1 MYQVSEEYLK
11 QTKRKVQTFRL
22 AGTVNKIAFT
32 NHDILSGSFTITNQ
46 CSEQNDVKIG
56 SVYIGELKC
65 TFKPDLQVPDWTNA
79 QIIVSEGLL
88 IGGTAWEDV
97 PLGVYTVSEANDTEY
112 GVDITAY
119 DNMARFNRS
128 CTVDITIG
136 TPYELLTLAC
146 TTCEVEL
153 GLTQAD
159 VDALPNGTESLSLYT
174 ENDIETWQ
182 DFVFWVA
189 QATGTIATMD
199 REGKLVLRSYTQNV
213 VDTLTNHER
222 FTGSKFSK
230 FETRYSGLSCVNMAD
245 DTTSYYGSNPD
256 NYLTYNLGSNPFLQY
271 GVDSYKEQI
280 RRAVLTALLQIDYVP
295 FETSCLCGAMYDL
308 GDIIRCTDG
317 IAPGKLG
324 CVMMYDYTFNGGY
337 KITGFGSDPALAT
350 AKSKTDKNLEGLR
363 NNVSTNEILFFNYEN
378 ASAIQIGDGESKA
391 IIDIRFTSS
400 VSIGVL
406 FQAEILLEATATEA
420 DVIGTIEYTLNEVT
434 IIGYNPTETWKNGKH
449 ILSLMYM
456 LMIDANSINRWLV
469 KLSIAGGSIAIAQG
483 AVRAVIYGQGLVGT
497 VEWDG
502 FITVEEKLTQIAVLD
517 SLTVSKDMICTVVAD
532 MIDVDKNIVSE
543 QLQTVQLEDI
553 TTVGNLLDKAEIR
566 WGIVSWTFTTDSE
579 CTYSSR
585 YVTTKDGAFKLAT
598 EFVNKSVN
606 QNIDRGMMN
615 VVELDST
622 EFESIQSAIVSDV
635 LNSVSDVL
643 NFASESGDAESG
655 TSDIESETEQ
665 VVKYLLWSEDKYYT
679 IQDDVVSEITLSGDI
694 LQAADFETHGLDT
707 APASDY
713 ILQLES
719 PKIYKWTA
727 ADTIL
732 DTMIT
737 ITAVPHAQI
746 VQATCDMSDVSI
758 YGITGATAIHEGIK
772 VKLSYDAG
780 MTWTEEET
788 LTDALEGS
796 MLHAYESV
804 GQSKILTIGF
814 IVSTVEDSL
823 TEFQYQF
830 KNEED

>member
-128 CTVDITIG
+128 CSVDITIG

-146 TTCEVEL
+146 TTCEAEL
-153 GLTQAD
+153 GMTQAE

-213 VDTLTNHER
+213 VDTLTNHNR

-245 DTTSYYGSNPD
+245 DTTSYYGSDPD

-378 ASAIQIGDGESKA
+378 ASAIQIDDGESKA

-420 DVIGTIEYTLNEVT
+420 DVIGTIEYTLNDVT

-456 LMIDANSINRWLV
+456 LMIEENSINRWMV
-469 KLSIAGGSIAIAQG
+469 KLNIAGGSIAIAQ
-483 AVRAVIYGQGLVGT
+483 VRAVIYGQGLVGT
-497 VEWDG
+497 IEWDG

-598 EFVNKSVN
+598 EFVNQSAN
-606 QNIDRGMMN
+606 QSIDRGMMN
-615 VVELDST
+615 VVELHTT

-643 NFASESGDAESG
+643 NSASESGDA
-655 TSDIESETEQ
+655 ESETEQ

-679 IQDDVVSEITLSGDI
+679 IQDDVVNEITISGDI

-804 GQSKILTIGF
+804 GQSKTLTIGF
-814 IVSTVEDSL
+814 IVSSVEDSL

-830 KNEED
+830 KNEEE

>member
-456 LMIDANSINRWLV
+456 LMIEENSINRWMV
-469 KLSIAGGSIAIAQG
+469 KLNIAGGSIAIAQ
-483 AVRAVIYGQGLVGT
+483 VRAVIYGQGLVGT
-497 VEWDG
+497 IEWDG

-532 MIDVDKNIVSE
+532 MIDVNKNIVSE

-598 EFVNKSVN
+598 EFVNQSAN
-606 QNIDRGMMN
+606 QSIDRGMMN
-615 VVELDST
+615 VVELHTT

-643 NFASESGDAESG
+643 NSASESGDA
-655 TSDIESETEQ
+655 ESETEQ

-679 IQDDVVSEITLSGDI
+679 IQDDVVNEITISGDI

-804 GQSKILTIGF
+804 GQSKTLTIGF
-814 IVSTVEDSL
+814 IVSSVEDSL

-830 KNEED
+830 KNEEE

>member
-22 AGTVNKIAFT
+22 TGTVNKIAFT

-88 IGGTAWEDV
+88 IDGTAWEDV

-128 CTVDITIG
+128 CSVDITIG

-146 TTCEVEL
+146 TTCEAEL
-153 GLTQAD
+153 GMTQAE

-213 VDTLTNHER
+213 VDTLTNHNR

-245 DTTSYYGSNPD
+245 DTTSYYGSDPD

-434 IIGYNPTETWKNGKH
+434 IIGYNPTETWSNGKH

-456 LMIDANSINRWLV
+456 LMIEENSINRWLV
-469 KLSIAGGSIAIAQG
+469 KLNITGGSIAIAQG

-502 FITVEEKLTQIAVLD
+502 FITLEEKLTQIALKD
-517 SLTVSKDMICTVVAD
+517 AIEVSKALTCTVIAGL
-532 MIDVDKNIVSE
+532 IDVERNVVEE
-543 QLQTVQLEDI
+543 QLQTIQVLNQI
-553 TTVGNLLDKAEIR
+553 SVGNLLEKTEIR
-566 WGIVSWTFTTDSE
+566 WGIASWTFTTESE

-585 YVTTKDGAFKLAT
+585 YVTIDENMFKLAST
-598 EFVNKSVN
+598 FVNKSTN
-606 QNIDRGMMN
+606 ESIDRGMMN
-615 VVELDST
+615 VVKLDST

-635 LNSVSDVL
+635 LNSVSE
-643 NFASESGDAESG
+643 NGD
-655 TSDIESETEQ
+655 TEQ

-679 IQDDVVSEITLSGDI
+679 IQDNVVSEIILSGDT
-694 LQAADFETHGLDT
+694 LRAADFETHGLDT

-719 PKIYKWTA
+719 PKIYKWTTA
-727 ADTIL
+727 TDTIQ

-737 ITAVPHAQI
+737 IKAVPHPQI
-746 VQATCDMSDVSI
+746 IQATCDMSDVSI
-758 YGITGATAIHEGIK
+758 YGITGATAIHEGIN

-780 MTWTEEET
+780 MTWTEEEI

-796 MLHAYESV
+796 MLQAYESV
-804 GQSKILTIGF
+804 GQSKILTIAF
-814 IVSTVEDSL
+814 IVSTVTDSL

-830 KNEED
+830 KNEEE

>member
-1 MYQVSEEYLK
+1 MYQVSDAYLK
-11 QTKRKVQTFRL
+11 QTKEKVQTFRL
-22 AGTVNKIAFT
+22 TGTVNKIAFT

-79 QIIVSEGLL
+79 QIVVSEGLL
-88 IGGTAWEDV
+88 IGDKWEDV
-97 PLGVYTVSEANDTEY
+97 PLGIYTVSEANDTEY
-112 GVDITAY
+112 GIDITAY
-119 DNMARFNRS
+119 DNMTHFNRS
-128 CTVDITIG
+128 CSVDITIG

-146 TTCEVEL
+146 TTCEAEL
-153 GLTQAD
+153 GMTQAE

-182 DFVFWVA
+182 DFIFWVA
-189 QATGTIATMD
+189 QATGTFATMD
-199 REGKLVLRSYTQNV
+199 RQGKLVLRKYEQTV
-213 VDTLTNHER
+213 VDTLTNHDR

-420 DVIGTIEYTLNEVT
+420 DVIGTIEYTLNDVT

-456 LMIDANSINRWLV
+456 LMIEGNSINRWLV
-469 KLSIAGGSIAIAQG
+469 KLNIAGGSIAIAQG

-517 SLTVSKDMICTVVAD
+517 SLTVSKNMICTVVAD
-532 MIDVDKNIVSE
+532 MIDVDKNIVEE

-598 EFVNKSVN
+598 EFVNKSAN
-606 QNIDRGMMN
+606 QSIDRGMMN
-615 VVELDST
+615 VVELHTT
-622 EFESIQSAIVSDV
+622 EFDSIQSAIVSDV

-643 NFASESGDAESG
+643 NSASESGDA
-655 TSDIESETEQ
+655 ESETEQ

-679 IQDDVVSEITLSGDI
+679 IQDDVVNEITISGDI

-746 VQATCDMSDVSI
+746 IQATCDMSDVSI
-758 YGITGATAIHEGIK
+758 YGITGATAIHEGIN

-780 MTWTEEET
+780 MTWTEEEI

-796 MLHAYESV
+796 MLQAYESV
-804 GQSKILTIGF
+804 GQSKILTIAF
-814 IVSTVEDSL
+814 IVPTVTDSL

-830 KNEED
+830 KNEEE

>member
-1 MYQVSEEYLK
+1 MLRKYE
-11 QTKRKVQTFRL
+11 QT
-22 AGTVNKIAFT
+22 
-32 NHDILSGSFTITNQ
+32 
-46 CSEQNDVKIG
+46 
-56 SVYIGELKC
+56 
-65 TFKPDLQVPDWTNA
+65 
-79 QIIVSEGLL
+79 
-88 IGGTAWEDV
+88 
-97 PLGVYTVSEANDTEY
+97 
-112 GVDITAY
+112 
-119 DNMARFNRS
+119 
-128 CTVDITIG
+128 
-136 TPYELLTLAC
+136 
-146 TTCEVEL
+146 
-153 GLTQAD
+153 
-159 VDALPNGTESLSLYT
+159 
-174 ENDIETWQ
+174 
-182 DFVFWVA
+182 
-189 QATGTIATMD
+189 
-199 REGKLVLRSYTQNV
+199 V
-213 VDTLTNHER
+213 VDTLTNHDR

-420 DVIGTIEYTLNEVT
+420 DVIGTIEYTLNDVT

-456 LMIDANSINRWLV
+456 LMIEGNSINRWLV
-469 KLSIAGGSIAIAQG
+469 KLNIAGGSIAIAQG

-517 SLTVSKDMICTVVAD
+517 SLTVSKNMICTVVAD
-532 MIDVDKNIVSE
+532 MIDVDKNIVEE

-598 EFVNKSVN
+598 EFVNKSAN
-606 QNIDRGMMN
+606 QSIDRGMMN
-615 VVELDST
+615 VVELHTT
-622 EFESIQSAIVSDV
+622 EFDSIQSAIVSDV

-643 NFASESGDAESG
+643 NSASESGDA
-655 TSDIESETEQ
+655 ESETEQ

-679 IQDDVVSEITLSGDI
+679 IQDDVVNEITISGDI

-746 VQATCDMSDVSI
+746 IQATCDMSDVSI
-758 YGITGATAIHEGIK
+758 YGITGATAIHEGIN

-780 MTWTEEET
+780 MTWTEEEI

-796 MLHAYESV
+796 MLQAYESV
-804 GQSKILTIGF
+804 GQSKILTIAF
-814 IVSTVEDSL
+814 IVPTVTDSL

-830 KNEED
+830 KNEEE

>member
-1 MYQVSEEYLK
+1 MYQVSDAYLK
-11 QTKRKVQTFRL
+11 QTKEKVQTFRL
-22 AGTVNKIAFT
+22 TGTVNKIAFT

-88 IGGTAWEDV
+88 IDGTAWEDV

-128 CTVDITIG
+128 CSVDITIG

-146 TTCEVEL
+146 TTCEAEL
-153 GLTQAD
+153 GMTQAE

-213 VDTLTNHER
+213 VDTLTNHNR

-245 DTTSYYGSNPD
+245 DTTSYYGSDPD

-378 ASAIQIGDGESKA
+378 ASAIQIDDGESKA

-420 DVIGTIEYTLNEVT
+420 DVIGTIEYTLNDVT

-456 LMIDANSINRWLV
+456 LMIEENSINRWMV
-469 KLSIAGGSIAIAQG
+469 KLNIAGGSIAIAQ
-483 AVRAVIYGQGLVGT
+483 VRAVIYGQGLVGT
-497 VEWDG
+497 IEWDG

-598 EFVNKSVN
+598 EFVNQSAN
-606 QNIDRGMMN
+606 QSIDRGMMN
-615 VVELDST
+615 VVELHTT

-643 NFASESGDAESG
+643 NSASESGDA
-655 TSDIESETEQ
+655 ESETEQ

-679 IQDDVVSEITLSGDI
+679 IQDDVVNEITISGDI

-804 GQSKILTIGF
+804 GQSKTLTIGF
-814 IVSTVEDSL
+814 IVSSVEDSL

-830 KNEED
+830 KNEEE

>member
-1 MYQVSEEYLK
+1 MYQVSDAYLK
-11 QTKRKVQTFRL
+11 QTKEKVQTFRL
-22 AGTVNKIAFT
+22 TGTVNKIAFT

-79 QIIVSEGLL
+79 QIIASEGLL
-88 IGGTAWEDV
+88 IDGTAWEDV

-456 LMIDANSINRWLV
+456 LMIEENSINRWMV
-469 KLSIAGGSIAIAQG
+469 KLNIAGGSIAIAPG

-502 FITVEEKLTQIAVLD
+502 FITLEEKLTQIAVLD
-517 SLTVSKDMICTVVAD
+517 SLTVSKNMICTVVAD
-532 MIDVDKNIVSE
+532 MIDVDKNIVEE

-598 EFVNKSVN
+598 EFVNKSAN
-606 QNIDRGMMN
+606 QSIDRGMMN
-615 VVELDST
+615 VVELHTT

-635 LNSVSDVL
+635 LNS
-643 NFASESGDAESG
+643 ASESGDA
-655 TSDIESETEQ
+655 ESETEQ

-679 IQDDVVSEITLSGDI
+679 IQDDVVNEITISGDI

-814 IVSTVEDSL
+814 IVSSVEDSL

-830 KNEED
+830 NEEE

>member
-22 AGTVNKIAFT
+22 TGTVNKIAFT

-88 IGGTAWEDV
+88 IDGTAWEDV

-128 CTVDITIG
+128 CSVDITIG

-146 TTCEVEL
+146 TTCEAEL
-153 GLTQAD
+153 GMTQAE

-213 VDTLTNHER
+213 VDTLTNHNR

-245 DTTSYYGSNPD
+245 DTTSYYGSDPD

-456 LMIDANSINRWLV
+456 LMIEENSINRWLV
-469 KLSIAGGSIAIAQG
+469 KLNITGGSIAIAQG

-502 FITVEEKLTQIAVLD
+502 FITLEEKLTQIALKD
-517 SLTVSKDMICTVVAD
+517 AIGVSKALTCTVIAGL
-532 MIDVDKNIVSE
+532 IDVERNVVEE
-543 QLQTVQLEDI
+543 QLQTIQVLNQI
-553 TTVGNLLDKAEIR
+553 SVGNLLEKTEIR
-566 WGIVSWTFTTDSE
+566 WGIASWTFTTESE

-585 YVTTKDGAFKLAT
+585 YVTIDENMFKLAST
-598 EFVNKSVN
+598 FVNKSTN
-606 QNIDRGMMN
+606 ESIDRGMMN
-615 VVELDST
+615 VVKLDST

-635 LNSVSDVL
+635 LNSVSE
-643 NFASESGDAESG
+643 NGD
-655 TSDIESETEQ
+655 TEQ

-679 IQDDVVSEITLSGDI
+679 IQDNVVSEIILSGDT
-694 LQAADFETHGLDT
+694 LRAADFETHGLDT

-719 PKIYKWTA
+719 PKIYKWTTA
-727 ADTIL
+727 TDTIQ

-737 ITAVPHAQI
+737 IKAVPHPQI
-746 VQATCDMSDVSI
+746 IQATCDMSDVSI
-758 YGITGATAIHEGIK
+758 YGITGATAIHEGIN

-780 MTWTEEET
+780 MTWTEEEI

-796 MLHAYESV
+796 MLQAYESV
-804 GQSKILTIGF
+804 GQSKILTIAF
-814 IVSTVEDSL
+814 IVSTVTDSL

-830 KNEED
+830 KNEEE

>member
-230 FETRYSGLSCVNMAD
+230 FETRYSGLSCVNMENN
-245 DTTSYYGSNPD
+245 TTSYYGSDPD

-280 RRAVLTALLQIDYVP
+280 RRAVLDALLEIDYVP
-295 FETSCLCGAMYDL
+295 FETGCLCGAMYDL

-337 KITGFGSDPALAT
+337 KITGFGSDPALAS

-406 FQAEILLEATATEA
+406 FQAEVLLDATAEE
-420 DVIGTIEYTLNEVT
+420 DVIGSIEYTLNEVT

-456 LMIDANSINRWLV
+456 LMIEENSINRWMV
-469 KLSIAGGSIAIAQG
+469 KLNIAGGSIAIAQG

-502 FITVEEKLTQIAVLD
+502 FITLEEKLTQIAVLD
-517 SLTVSKDMICTVVAD
+517 SLTVSKNMICTVVAD
-532 MIDVDKNIVSE
+532 MIDVDKNIVEE

-598 EFVNKSVN
+598 EFVNQSAN
-606 QNIDRGMMN
+606 QSIDRGMMN
-615 VVELDST
+615 VVELHTT

-635 LNSVSDVL
+635 LNS
-643 NFASESGDAESG
+643 ASESGDA
-655 TSDIESETEQ
+655 ESETEQ

-679 IQDDVVSEITLSGDI
+679 IQDDVVNEITISGDI

-814 IVSTVEDSL
+814 IVSSVEDSL

-830 KNEED
+830 KNEEE

>member
-88 IGGTAWEDV
+88 IDGTAWEDV

-112 GVDITAY
+112 GIDITAY

-128 CTVDITIG
+128 CAVDITIG

-153 GLTQAD
+153 GMTQAE

-189 QATGTIATMD
+189 QATGTIATMN

-230 FETRYSGLSCVNMAD
+230 FETRYSGLSCVNMEN
-245 DTTSYYGSNPD
+245 DTTSYYGSDPD

-280 RRAVLTALLQIDYVP
+280 RRAVLDALLKIDYVP

-363 NNVSTNEILFFNYEN
+363 NSVSSSDILFFNYEN
-378 ASAIQIGDGESKA
+378 ASALQLGDGDSKA

-406 FQAEILLEATATEA
+406 FQAEILLEATATEV

-469 KLSIAGGSIAIAQG
+469 KLSIAGGSVAIAQG
-483 AVRAVIYGQGLVGT
+483 GIRAVIYGQGLVGT

-502 FITVEEKLTQIAVLD
+502 FITLEEKLTQIAVLD

-532 MIDVDKNIVSE
+532 MIDVDKNIVEE

-553 TTVGNLLDKAEIR
+553 TTVGYLLDKTEIG
-566 WGIVSWTFTTDSE
+566 WEIVSWTFTTDSE

-585 YVTTKDGAFKLAT
+585 YVSNEGGAFRLAT

-615 VVELDST
+615 VVELDAT
-622 EFESIQSAIVSDV
+622 EFESIQSAIVSE
-635 LNSVSDVL
+635 N
-643 NFASESGDAESG
+643 GD
-655 TSDIESETEQ
+655 TEQ
-665 VVKYLLWSEDKYYT
+665 VMKYLLWSEDKYYT
-679 IQDDVVSEITLSGDI
+679 IQDNVVSEIILSGDT
-694 LQAADFETHGLDT
+694 LQAADFETYGLDT
-707 APASDY
+707 EPASDY

-814 IVSTVEDSL
+814 IVSSVEDSL

-830 KNEED
+830 KNEEE

>member
-1 MYQVSEEYLK
+1 M
-11 QTKRKVQTFRL
+11 
-22 AGTVNKIAFT
+22 
-32 NHDILSGSFTITNQ
+32 
-46 CSEQNDVKIG
+46 
-56 SVYIGELKC
+56 
-65 TFKPDLQVPDWTNA
+65 
-79 QIIVSEGLL
+79 
-88 IGGTAWEDV
+88 
-97 PLGVYTVSEANDTEY
+97 
-112 GVDITAY
+112 
-119 DNMARFNRS
+119 
-128 CTVDITIG
+128 
-136 TPYELLTLAC
+136 
-146 TTCEVEL
+146 
-153 GLTQAD
+153 
-159 VDALPNGTESLSLYT
+159 
-174 ENDIETWQ
+174 
-182 DFVFWVA
+182 
-189 QATGTIATMD
+189 
-199 REGKLVLRSYTQNV
+199 
-213 VDTLTNHER
+213 
-222 FTGSKFSK
+222 
-230 FETRYSGLSCVNMAD
+230 
-245 DTTSYYGSNPD
+245 
-256 NYLTYNLGSNPFLQY
+256 
-271 GVDSYKEQI
+271 
-280 RRAVLTALLQIDYVP
+280 
-295 FETSCLCGAMYDL
+295 L

-420 DVIGTIEYTLNEVT
+420 DVIGTIEYTLNDVT

-449 ILSLMYM
+449 ILSLRYM
-456 LMIDANSINRWLV
+456 LMIEGNSINRWLV
-469 KLSIAGGSIAIAQG
+469 KLNIAGGSIAIAQG

-615 VVELDST
+615 VVDLDSA
-622 EFESIQSAIVSDV
+622 EFESIQSVVVSDV
-635 LNSVSDVL
+635 IDSV
-643 NFASESGDAESG
+643 SESGNSDAESA
-655 TSDIESETEQ
+655 TEQ

-679 IQDDVVSEITLSGDI
+679 IQDDVVNEITISGDI
-694 LQAADFETHGLDT
+694 LQAADFETYGLDA

-746 VQATCDMSDVSI
+746 IQATCDMSDVSI
-758 YGITGATAIHEGIK
+758 YGITGATAIHEGIN

-780 MTWTEEET
+780 MTWTEEEI

-796 MLHAYESV
+796 MLQAYESV
-804 GQSKILTIGF
+804 GQSKILTIAF
-814 IVSTVEDSL
+814 IVSTVTDSL

-830 KNEED
+830 KNEEE

>member
-88 IGGTAWEDV
+88 IDGTAWEDV

-128 CTVDITIG
+128 CSVDITIG

-146 TTCEVEL
+146 TTCEAEL
-153 GLTQAD
+153 GMTQAE

-213 VDTLTNHER
+213 VDTLTNHNR

-245 DTTSYYGSNPD
+245 DTTSYYGSDPD

-378 ASAIQIGDGESKA
+378 ASAIQIDDGESKA

-420 DVIGTIEYTLNEVT
+420 DVIGTIEYTLNDVT

-456 LMIDANSINRWLV
+456 LMIEENSINRWMV
-469 KLSIAGGSIAIAQG
+469 KLNIAGGSIAIAQ
-483 AVRAVIYGQGLVGT
+483 VRAVIYGQGLVGT
-497 VEWDG
+497 IEWDG

-598 EFVNKSVN
+598 EFVNQSAN
-606 QNIDRGMMN
+606 QSIDRGMMN
-615 VVELDST
+615 VVELHTT

-643 NFASESGDAESG
+643 NSASESGDA
-655 TSDIESETEQ
+655 ESETEQ

-679 IQDDVVSEITLSGDI
+679 IQDDVVNEITISGDI

-804 GQSKILTIGF
+804 GQSKTLTIGF
-814 IVSTVEDSL
+814 IVSSVEDSL

-830 KNEED
+830 KNEEE

>member
-1 MYQVSEEYLK
+1 MYQVSDAYLK
-11 QTKRKVQTFRL
+11 QTKEKVQTFRL
-22 AGTVNKIAFT
+22 TGTVNKIAFT

-230 FETRYSGLSCVNMAD
+230 FETRYSGLSCVNMENN
-245 DTTSYYGSNPD
+245 TTSYYGSDPD

-280 RRAVLTALLQIDYVP
+280 RRAVLDALLKIDYVP
-295 FETSCLCGAMYDL
+295 FETSCLCGVMYDL

-337 KITGFGSDPALAT
+337 KITGFGSDPALSS

-406 FQAEILLEATATEA
+406 FQAEVLLDATAEE
-420 DVIGTIEYTLNEVT
+420 DVIGSIEYTLNEVT

-469 KLSIAGGSIAIAQG
+469 KLSIAGGSVAIAQG
-483 AVRAVIYGQGLVGT
+483 GIRATIYGQGLVGT

-502 FITVEEKLTQIAVLD
+502 YITLEEKLTQIAVLD
-517 SLTVSKDMICTVVAD
+517 SLTVSKDLICTIVAD
-532 MIDVDKNIVSE
+532 MIDVDKTIVEE
-543 QLQTVQLEDI
+543 QLQTVQLEGI
-553 TTVGNLLDKAEIR
+553 TTVGNLLDKAEIS

-598 EFVNKSVN
+598 EFVNQSAN
-606 QNIDRGMMN
+606 QSIDRGMMN

-635 LNSVSDVL
+635 NSEHDAGVSD
-643 NFASESGDAESG
+643 S
-655 TSDIESETEQ
+655 ESETEQ

-746 VQATCDMSDVSI
+746 VQVTCDMSDVSI

-814 IVSTVEDSL
+814 IVSSVEDSL

-830 KNEED
+830 KNEEE

>member
-46 CSEQNDVKIG
+46 CSEQNNVKIG

-88 IGGTAWEDV
+88 IDGTAWEDV

-128 CTVDITIG
+128 CSVDITIG

-146 TTCEVEL
+146 TTCEAEL
-153 GLTQAD
+153 GMTQAE

-213 VDTLTNHER
+213 VDTLTNHNR

-245 DTTSYYGSNPD
+245 DTTSYYGSDPD

-378 ASAIQIGDGESKA
+378 ASAIQIDDGESKA

-420 DVIGTIEYTLNEVT
+420 DVIGTIEYTLNDVT

-456 LMIDANSINRWLV
+456 LMIEENSINRWMV
-469 KLSIAGGSIAIAQG
+469 KLNIAGGSIAIAQ
-483 AVRAVIYGQGLVGT
+483 VRAVIYGQGLVGT
-497 VEWDG
+497 IEWDG

-598 EFVNKSVN
+598 EFVNQSAN
-606 QNIDRGMMN
+606 QSIDRGMMN
-615 VVELDST
+615 VVELHTT

-643 NFASESGDAESG
+643 NSASESGDA
-655 TSDIESETEQ
+655 ESETEQ

-679 IQDDVVSEITLSGDI
+679 IQDDVVNEITISGDI

-804 GQSKILTIGF
+804 GQSKTLTIGF
-814 IVSTVEDSL
+814 IVSSVEDSL

-830 KNEED
+830 KNEEE

>member
-22 AGTVNKIAFT
+22 VGTVNKIAFT

-88 IGGTAWEDV
+88 IGGTAWEHV

-189 QATGTIATMD
+189 QATGTIATMN

-230 FETRYSGLSCVNMAD
+230 FETRYSGLSCVNMEN
-245 DTTSYYGSNPD
+245 DTTSYYGSDPD

-280 RRAVLTALLQIDYVP
+280 RRAVLDALLKIDYVP
-295 FETSCLCGAMYDL
+295 FETGCLCGAMYDL

-406 FQAEILLEATATEA
+406 FQAEVLLDATAEE
-420 DVIGTIEYTLNEVT
+420 DVIGSIEYTLNEVT

-469 KLSIAGGSIAIAQG
+469 KLSIAGGSVAIAQG
-483 AVRAVIYGQGLVGT
+483 GIRATIYGQGLVGT

-502 FITVEEKLTQIAVLD
+502 YITLEEKLTRIAVTD
-517 SLTVSKDMICTVVAD
+517 SITVSKNMICTVVAGL
-532 MIDVDKNIVSE
+532 IDVDRNVMEDRLQTIQVKNIV
-543 QLQTVQLEDI
+543 
-553 TTVGNLLDKAEIR
+553 TVGNLLDKAEIR
-566 WGIVSWTFTTDSE
+566 WGIEKWTFTIDSE

-585 YVTTKDGAFKLAT
+585 YITTDGGAFRLET
-598 EFVNKSVN
+598 EFVNKSAN
-606 QNIDRGMMN
+606 QSIDRGMMN

-622 EFESIQSAIVSDV
+622 EFELIQSAIVSDV
-635 LNSVSDVL
+635 LNS
-643 NFASESGDAESG
+643 ASESGDAESG

-679 IQDDVVSEITLSGDI
+679 IQDDVVSEITLSGDV

-727 ADTIL
+727 ADTIP

-780 MTWTEEET
+780 MTWTEEEA
-788 LTDALEGS
+788 LTDAVEGS
-796 MLHAYESV
+796 MLQTYESV

-830 KNEED
+830 KNEEE

>member
-88 IGGTAWEDV
+88 IDGTAWEDV

-112 GVDITAY
+112 GIDITAY

-128 CTVDITIG
+128 CAVDITIG

-153 GLTQAD
+153 GMTKAD
-159 VDALPNGTESLSLYT
+159 VDSLPNGTESLSLYT

-213 VDTLTNHER
+213 VDTLTNHNR

-230 FETRYSGLSCVNMAD
+230 FETRYSGLSCVNIAD
-245 DTTSYYGSNPD
+245 NTTSYYESDPD

-280 RRAVLTALLQIDYVP
+280 RRAVLDALLKIDYVP

-363 NNVSTNEILFFNYEN
+363 NSVSSSDILFFNYEN
-378 ASAIQIGDGESKA
+378 ASALQLGDGDSKA

-406 FQAEILLEATATEA
+406 FQAEILLEATATEV

-469 KLSIAGGSIAIAQG
+469 KLSIAGGSVAIAQG
-483 AVRAVIYGQGLVGT
+483 SIRAVIYGQGLVGT

-502 FITVEEKLTQIAVLD
+502 FITLEEKLTQIAVLD
-517 SLTVSKDMICTVVAD
+517 SLTVSKDMICTVVAN
-532 MIDVDKNIVSE
+532 MIDVDKNIVEE

-553 TTVGNLLDKAEIR
+553 TTVGNLLDKTEIG

-585 YVTTKDGAFKLAT
+585 YVSTEGGAFRLAT

-615 VVELDST
+615 AVDLDST
-622 EFESIQSAIVSDV
+622 EFESIQSVIVSDV
-635 LNSVSDVL
+635 IDSV
-643 NFASESGDAESG
+643 SESGNSDAESA
-655 TSDIESETEQ
+655 TEQ

-679 IQDDVVSEITLSGDI
+679 IQDDALCEITLSGD
-694 LQAADFETHGLDT
+694 LQAADFETYGLDV
-707 APASDY
+707 APASNY

-719 PKIYKWTA
+719 PKIYKWTD
-727 ADTIL
+727 ADTIQ

-737 ITAVPHAQI
+737 ITAVPHPQI
-746 VQATCDMSDVSI
+746 IQATCDMSDVSI
-758 YGITGATAIHEGIK
+758 YGITGATASYEGMK
-772 VKLSYDAG
+772 AKLSYDAG
-780 MTWTEEET
+780 MSWMEEET

-796 MLHAYESV
+796 MLQVYENL
-804 GQSKILTIGF
+804 GPLKILTIAF
-814 IVSTVEDSL
+814 IASTVEDSL
-823 TEFQYQF
+823 TQFQYRF
-830 KNEED
+830 KNKED

>member
-1 MYQVSEEYLK
+1 MYQVSEAYLK

-22 AGTVNKIAFT
+22 VGTVNKVEFT

-65 TFKPDLQVPDWTNA
+65 TFKPELSVPDWTNA
-79 QIIVSEGLL
+79 QIVVSEGLL
-88 IGGTAWEDV
+88 IGDKWEDV
-97 PLGVYTVSEANDTEY
+97 PLGIYTVSEANDTEY
-112 GVDITAY
+112 GIDITAY

-128 CTVDITIG
+128 CSVDITIG

-146 TTCEVEL
+146 TTCEAEL
-153 GLTQAD
+153 GMTQAE

-182 DFVFWVA
+182 DFIFWVA

-199 REGKLVLRSYTQNV
+199 RQGKLVLRKYEQTV
-213 VDTLTNHER
+213 VDTLTNHDR

-245 DTTSYYGSNPD
+245 DTTSYYGSDPD
-256 NYLTYNLGSNPFLQY
+256 DYLTYNLGSNPFLQY

-337 KITGFGSDPALAT
+337 KITGFGSDPALAS

-378 ASAIQIGDGESKA
+378 ASAIQIDDGESKA

-420 DVIGTIEYTLNEVT
+420 DVIGTIEYTLNDVT

-456 LMIDANSINRWLV
+456 LMIEENSINRWMV
-469 KLSIAGGSIAIAQG
+469 KLNIAGGSIAIAQG

-497 VEWDG
+497 IEWDG

-598 EFVNKSVN
+598 EFVNQSAN
-606 QNIDRGMMN
+606 QSIDRGMMN
-615 VVELDST
+615 VVELHTT

-635 LNSVSDVL
+635 LNS
-643 NFASESGDAESG
+643 ASEGGDA
-655 TSDIESETEQ
+655 ESETEQ

-679 IQDDVVSEITLSGDI
+679 IQDDVVNEITISGDI

-758 YGITGATAIHEGIK
+758 YGITGATAIYEGIK

-804 GQSKILTIGF
+804 GQSKTLTIGF
-814 IVSTVEDSL
+814 IVSSVEDSL

-830 KNEED
+830 KNEEE

>member
-56 SVYIGELKC
+56 SVYIGELKS

-88 IGGTAWEDV
+88 IDGTTWEDV

-112 GVDITAY
+112 GIDITAY

-153 GLTQAD
+153 GLTQAE
-159 VDALPNGTESLSLYT
+159 VDALPNGKESLSLYT

-189 QATGTIATMD
+189 QATGTFATMD
-199 REGKLVLRSYTQNV
+199 RQGKLVLRKYEQTV
-213 VDTLTNHER
+213 VDTLTNHDR

-230 FETRYSGLSCVNMAD
+230 FETRYSGLSCVNIAD
-245 DTTSYYGSNPD
+245 DTTSYYGADPD

-280 RRAVLTALLQIDYVP
+280 RRAILTALLQIDYVP

-420 DVIGTIEYTLNEVT
+420 DVIGTIEYTLNDVT

-456 LMIDANSINRWLV
+456 LMIEGNSINRWLV
-469 KLSIAGGSIAIAQG
+469 KLNITGGSIAIAQG

-502 FITVEEKLTQIAVLD
+502 FITLEEKLTQIALKD
-517 SLTVSKDMICTVVAD
+517 AIEVSKALTCTVIAG
-532 MIDVDKNIVSE
+532 MIDVERNVVEE
-543 QLQTVQLEDI
+543 QLQTIQVLNQI
-553 TTVGNLLDKAEIR
+553 SVGNLLEKTEIR
-566 WGIVSWTFTTDSE
+566 WGIASWTFTAESE

-585 YVTTKDGAFKLAT
+585 YVTIDENMFKLAST
-598 EFVNKSVN
+598 FVNKSTN
-606 QNIDRGMMN
+606 ESIDRGMMN
-615 VVELDST
+615 VVKLDST

-635 LNSVSDVL
+635 LNSVSENGNSV
-643 NFASESGDAESG
+643 SENGNPVSENGD
-655 TSDIESETEQ
+655 TEQ

-679 IQDDVVSEITLSGDI
+679 IQDNVVSEIILSGDT
-694 LQAADFETHGLDT
+694 LRAADFEANGLDT

-719 PKIYKWTA
+719 PNIYKWTA
-727 ADTIL
+727 DDTIQ

-737 ITAVPHAQI
+737 ITAVPHPHI
-746 VQATCDMSDVSI
+746 IQANCDMSDVSI
-758 YGITGATAIHEGIK
+758 YGITGVTATYEGSLK

-780 MTWTEEET
+780 MAWTEEET
-788 LTDALEGS
+788 LEAALEGS
-796 MLHAYESV
+796 LLETYDKL
-804 GQSKILTIGF
+804 GPSKILTIAF
-814 IVSTVEDSL
+814 IVSDMTDNL
-823 TEFQYQF
+823 TQFQYTF
-830 KNEED
+830 KNEEDK

>member
-230 FETRYSGLSCVNMAD
+230 FETRYSGLSCVNMEN
-245 DTTSYYGSNPD
+245 DTTSYYGSDPD

-280 RRAVLTALLQIDYVP
+280 RRAVLDALLKIDYVP

-378 ASAIQIGDGESKA
+378 ASAIQIDDGMSKA

-406 FQAEILLEATATEA
+406 FQAEVLLDATAEE

-615 VVELDST
+615 VVDLDSA
-622 EFESIQSAIVSDV
+622 EFESIQSVVVSDV
-635 LNSVSDVL
+635 IDSV
-643 NFASESGDAESG
+643 SESGNSDAESA
-655 TSDIESETEQ
+655 TEQ

-679 IQDDVVSEITLSGDI
+679 IQDDVVNEITISGDI
-694 LQAADFETHGLDT
+694 LQAADFETYGLDA

-713 ILQLES
+713 ILQLS
-719 PKIYKWTA
+719 PKIYKWTD
-727 ADTIL
+727 ADMIQ

-780 MTWTEEET
+780 MTWTEEEI

-796 MLHAYESV
+796 MLQAYENL
-804 GQSKILTIGF
+804 GPSKILTIAF
-814 IVSTVEDSL
+814 IVSTVTDSL

-830 KNEED
+830 KNEEE

>member
-79 QIIVSEGLL
+79 QIVVSEGLL
-88 IGGTAWEDV
+88 IGDKWEDV
-97 PLGVYTVSEANDTEY
+97 PLGIYTVSEANDTEY
-112 GVDITAY
+112 GIDITAY
-119 DNMARFNRS
+119 DNMAHFNRS
-128 CTVDITIG
+128 CSVDITIG

-146 TTCEVEL
+146 TTCEAEL
-153 GLTQAD
+153 GMTQAE

-182 DFVFWVA
+182 DFIFWVA

-420 DVIGTIEYTLNEVT
+420 DVIGTIEYTLNDVT

-456 LMIDANSINRWLV
+456 LMIEGNSINRWLV
-469 KLSIAGGSIAIAQG
+469 KLNIAGGSIAIAQG

-517 SLTVSKDMICTVVAD
+517 SLTVSKDMICTVAAD

-615 VVELDST
+615 VVDLDSA
-622 EFESIQSAIVSDV
+622 EFESIQNVVVSDV
-635 LNSVSDVL
+635 IDSV
-643 NFASESGDAESG
+643 SESGNSDAESA
-655 TSDIESETEQ
+655 TEQ

-679 IQDDVVSEITLSGDI
+679 IQDDVVNEITISGDI
-694 LQAADFETHGLDT
+694 LQAADFETYGLDA

-713 ILQLES
+713 ILQLS
-719 PKIYKWTA
+719 PKIYKWTD
-727 ADTIL
+727 ADMIQ

-746 VQATCDMSDVSI
+746 VQATCDMDVSI

-780 MTWTEEET
+780 MTWTEEEI

-796 MLHAYESV
+796 MLQAYENL
-804 GQSKILTIGF
+804 GPSKILTIAF
-814 IVSTVEDSL
+814 IVSTVTDSL

-830 KNEED
+830 KNEEE

>member
-46 CSEQNDVKIG
+46 CSEQNNVKIG

-88 IGGTAWEDV
+88 IDGTAWEDV

-128 CTVDITIG
+128 CSVDITIG

-146 TTCEVEL
+146 TTCEAEL
-153 GLTQAD
+153 GMTQAE

-213 VDTLTNHER
+213 VDTLTNHNR

-245 DTTSYYGSNPD
+245 DTTSYYGSDPD

-317 IAPGKLG
+317 IATGKLG

-378 ASAIQIGDGESKA
+378 ASAIQIDDGEFKA

-420 DVIGTIEYTLNEVT
+420 DVIGTIEYTLNDVT

-456 LMIDANSINRWLV
+456 LMIEENSINRWMV
-469 KLSIAGGSIAIAQG
+469 KLNIAGGSIAIAQ
-483 AVRAVIYGQGLVGT
+483 VRAVIYGQGLVGT
-497 VEWDG
+497 IEWDG

-598 EFVNKSVN
+598 EFVNQSAN
-606 QNIDRGMMN
+606 QSIDRGMMN
-615 VVELDST
+615 VVELHTT

-643 NFASESGDAESG
+643 NSASESGDA
-655 TSDIESETEQ
+655 ESETEQ

-679 IQDDVVSEITLSGDI
+679 IQDDVVNEITISGDI

-804 GQSKILTIGF
+804 GQSKTLTIGF
-814 IVSTVEDSL
+814 IVSSVEDSL

-830 KNEED
+830 KNEEE

>member
-22 AGTVNKIAFT
+22 TGTVNKIAFT

-88 IGGTAWEDV
+88 IGGTTWEDV

-230 FETRYSGLSCVNMAD
+230 FETRYSGLSCVNMENN
-245 DTTSYYGSNPD
+245 TTSYYGSDPD

-280 RRAVLTALLQIDYVP
+280 RRAVLDALLKIDYVP

-308 GDIIRCTDG
+308 CDIIRCTDG

-337 KITGFGSDPALAT
+337 KITGFGSDPALAS

-406 FQAEILLEATATEA
+406 FQAEVLLDATAEE
-420 DVIGTIEYTLNEVT
+420 DVIGSIEYTLNEVT
-434 IIGYNPTETWKNGKH
+434 IIGYNPTETWSNGKH

-456 LMIDANSINRWLV
+456 LMIEENSINRWMV
-469 KLSIAGGSIAIAQG
+469 KLNIAGGSIAIAQG

-502 FITVEEKLTQIAVLD
+502 FITLEEKLTQIAVLD
-517 SLTVSKDMICTVVAD
+517 SLTVSKTMICTVVAD
-532 MIDVDKNIVSE
+532 MIDVDKNIVEE

-553 TTVGNLLDKAEIR
+553 TTVGNLLDKTEIG

-585 YVTTKDGAFKLAT
+585 YVSTECGAFRLAT

-615 VVELDST
+615 VVDLDST

-635 LNSVSDVL
+635 LNS
-643 NFASESGDAESG
+643 ASESGDA
-655 TSDIESETEQ
+655 ESETEQ

-679 IQDDVVSEITLSGDI
+679 IQDDVVNEITISGDI
-694 LQAADFETHGLDT
+694 LQAADFEKHGLDT

-732 DTMIT
+732 GTMIT

-814 IVSTVEDSL
+814 IVSSVEDSL

-830 KNEED
+830 KNDEEE

>member
-88 IGGTAWEDV
+88 IGGTAWEHV

-189 QATGTIATMD
+189 QATGTIATMN

-230 FETRYSGLSCVNMAD
+230 FETRYSGLSCVNMEN
-245 DTTSYYGSNPD
+245 DTTSYYGSDPD

-280 RRAVLTALLQIDYVP
+280 RRAVLDALLKIDYVP

-363 NNVSTNEILFFNYEN
+363 NSVSSSDILFFNYEN
-378 ASAIQIGDGESKA
+378 ASALQLGDGDSKA

-406 FQAEILLEATATEA
+406 FQAEVLLEATATEE
-420 DVIGTIEYTLNEVT
+420 DVIASIEYTLNEVT

-469 KLSIAGGSIAIAQG
+469 KLSIAGGSVAIAQG
-483 AVRAVIYGQGLVGT
+483 GIRATIYGQGLVGT

-502 FITVEEKLTQIAVLD
+502 FITLEEKLTQIALKD
-517 SLTVSKDMICTVVAD
+517 AIEVSKALTCTVIAG
-532 MIDVDKNIVSE
+532 MIDVERNVVEE
-543 QLQTVQLEDI
+543 QLQTIQVLNQI
-553 TTVGNLLDKAEIR
+553 SVGNLLEKTEIR
-566 WGIVSWTFTTDSE
+566 WGIASWTFTAESE

-585 YVTTKDGAFKLAT
+585 YVTIDENMFKLAST
-598 EFVNKSVN
+598 FVNKSTN
-606 QNIDRGMMN
+606 ESIDRGMMN
-615 VVELDST
+615 VVKLDST

-635 LNSVSDVL
+635 LNSVSENGNSV
-643 NFASESGDAESG
+643 SENGNPVSENGD
-655 TSDIESETEQ
+655 TEQ

-679 IQDDVVSEITLSGDI
+679 IQDNVVSEIILSGDT
-694 LQAADFETHGLDT
+694 LRAADFEANGLDT

-719 PKIYKWTA
+719 PNIYKWTA
-727 ADTIL
+727 DDTIQ

-737 ITAVPHAQI
+737 ITAVPHPQI
-746 VQATCDMSDVSI
+746 IQANCDMSDVSI
-758 YGITGATAIHEGIK
+758 YGITGVTATYEGSLK

-780 MTWTEEET
+780 MAWTEEET
-788 LTDALEGS
+788 LEAALEGS
-796 MLHAYESV
+796 LLETYDKL
-804 GQSKILTIGF
+804 GPSKILTIAF
-814 IVSTVEDSL
+814 IVSDMTDNL
-823 TEFQYQF
+823 TQFQYTF
-830 KNEED
+830 KNEEDK

>member
-88 IGGTAWEDV
+88 IVGTAWEDV

-324 CVMMYDYTFNGGY
+324 WVMMYDYTFNGGY

-350 AKSKTDKNLEGLR
+350 AKSKTDKNLEGMR

-615 VVELDST
+615 VVDLDSA
-622 EFESIQSAIVSDV
+622 EFESIQSVVVSDV
-635 LNSVSDVL
+635 IDSV
-643 NFASESGDAESG
+643 SESGNSDAESA
-655 TSDIESETEQ
+655 TEQ

-679 IQDDVVSEITLSGDI
+679 IQDDVVNEITISGDI
-694 LQAADFETHGLDT
+694 LQAADFETYGLDA

-713 ILQLES
+713 ILQLS
-719 PKIYKWTA
+719 PKIYKWTD
-727 ADTIL
+727 ADMIQ

-780 MTWTEEET
+780 MTWTEEEI

-796 MLHAYESV
+796 MLQAYENL
-804 GQSKILTIGF
+804 GPSKILTIAF
-814 IVSTVEDSL
+814 IVSTVTDSL

-830 KNEED
+830 KNEEE

>member
-22 AGTVNKIAFT
+22 TGTVNKIAFT

-65 TFKPDLQVPDWTNA
+65 TFKPELQVSDWTNA

-88 IGGTAWEDV
+88 LDGTAWEDV
-97 PLGVYTVSEANDTEY
+97 PLGVYTVSEANDTEL

-153 GLTQAD
+153 GLTQAE

-213 VDTLTNHER
+213 VDTLTNHNR

-230 FETRYSGLSCVNMAD
+230 FETRYSGLSCVNMSD
-245 DTTSYYGSNPD
+245 DTTSYYGSDPD

-324 CVMMYDYTFNGGY
+324 SVMMYDYTFNGGY
-337 KITGFGSDPALAT
+337 KITGFGSDPALAS

-363 NNVSTNEILFFNYEN
+363 SNVSTNEILFFNYEN
-378 ASAIQIGDGESKA
+378 AKTIQIGDCESES

-400 VSIGVL
+400 KKTGVL
-406 FQAEILLEATATEA
+406 FSAEILLETTATAEE
-420 DVIGTIEYTLNEVT
+420 VIGMIEYELNGVSL
-434 IIGYNPTETWKNGKH
+434 IGYYPTETWKSGKH

-456 LMIDANSINRWLV
+456 LSIEENSINRW
-469 KLSIAGGSIAIAQG
+469 IARLNITGGSIDIAQG
-483 AVRAVIYGQGLVGT
+483 AVRAVIYGQGLVGAT
-497 VEWDG
+497 EWDG
-502 FITVEEKLTQIAVLD
+502 ILDLEDTLQAVMLSRGMTANRLKCAVDMTISEPERYAIEEKLHSASLD
-517 SLTVSKDMICTVVAD
+517 MGVSISKLIEKT
-532 MIDVDKNIVSE
+532 
-543 QLQTVQLEDI
+543 
-553 TTVGNLLDKAEIR
+553 EIR
-566 WGIVSWTFTTDSE
+566 WGIVSWTFTTESE
-579 CTYSSR
+579 STYSSR
-585 YVTTKDGAFKLAT
+585 YVVVEDGVFRLANT
-598 EFVNKSVN
+598 FVNKSTN
-606 QNIDRGMMN
+606 ESIDRGMMN
-615 VVELDST
+615 VVKLDST

-635 LNSVSDVL
+635 LNSVSENGNSV
-643 NFASESGDAESG
+643 SENGD
-655 TSDIESETEQ
+655 TEQ

-679 IQDDVVSEITLSGDI
+679 IQDNVVSEIILSSDT
-694 LQAADFETHGLDT
+694 LQAADFETHGLDI

-719 PKIYKWTA
+719 PTIYKWTD
-727 ADTIL
+727 ADTIA
-732 DTMIT
+732 DTMLT
-737 ITAVPHAQI
+737 ITAVPHPQMI
-746 VQATCDMSDVSI
+746 QAACDMSDVSI
-758 YGITGATAIHEGIK
+758 YGITGVTATYEGGLK

-780 MTWTEEET
+780 MTWTEEGT
-788 LTDALEGS
+788 LEKALEGS
-796 MLHAYESV
+796 LLSAYEEL
-804 GQSKILTIGF
+804 GEAKLLTIAF
-814 IVSTVEDSL
+814 VLADMMDSL
-823 TEFQYQF
+823 TQF
-830 KNEED
+830 KYTFKNKEE

>member
-11 QTKRKVQTFRL
+11 QTKEKVQTFRL
-22 AGTVNKIAFT
+22 TGTVNKIAFT

-65 TFKPDLQVPDWTNA
+65 TFKPELQVSDWTNA
-79 QIIVSEGLL
+79 QIIASEGLL
-88 IGGTAWEDV
+88 IDGTAWEDV

-153 GLTQAD
+153 GMTQAE

-182 DFVFWVA
+182 DFIFWVA

-199 REGKLVLRSYTQNV
+199 RQGKLVLRQYGQTV
-213 VDTLTNHER
+213 VDTLTNHDR

-245 DTTSYYGSNPD
+245 DTTSYYGSDPD

-378 ASAIQIGDGESKA
+378 AKTIHIGDGESES

-400 VSIGVL
+400 KKTGVL
-406 FQAEILLEATATEA
+406 FSAEILLETTATAEE
-420 DVIGTIEYTLNEVT
+420 VIGMIEYELNGVSL
-434 IIGYNPTETWKNGKH
+434 IGYYPTETWKSGKH

-456 LMIDANSINRWLV
+456 LSIEENSINRW
-469 KLSIAGGSIAIAQG
+469 IARLNITGGSIDIAQG
-483 AVRAVIYGQGLVGT
+483 AVRAVIYGQGLVGAT
-497 VEWDG
+497 EWDG
-502 FITVEEKLTQIAVLD
+502 ILDLEDTLQAVMLSRGMTANGLKCAVNMTISEPERYAIEEKLHSASLD
-517 SLTVSKDMICTVVAD
+517 MGVSISKLIEKT
-532 MIDVDKNIVSE
+532 
-543 QLQTVQLEDI
+543 
-553 TTVGNLLDKAEIR
+553 EIR
-566 WGIVSWTFTTDSE
+566 WGIVSWTFTTESE
-579 CTYSSR
+579 STYSSR
-585 YVTTKDGAFKLAT
+585 YVVVEDGVFRLANT
-598 EFVNKSVN
+598 FVNKSTN
-606 QNIDRGMMN
+606 ESIDRGMMN
-615 VVELDST
+615 VVQLDST
-622 EFESIQSAIVSDV
+622 EFESIDTVAVGENIAD
-635 LNSVSDVL
+635 
-643 NFASESGDAESG
+643 ESNEAA
-655 TSDIESETEQ
+655 
-665 VVKYLLWSEDKYYT
+665 VRYLLWSADKYYT
-679 IQDDVVSEITLSGDI
+679 VINAELSEITLTGDS
-694 LQAADFETHGLDT
+694 LQAADFETHGLDI

-713 ILQLES
+713 ILQLDS
-719 PKIYKWTA
+719 PTIYKWTD
-727 ADTIL
+727 ADTIA
-732 DTMIT
+732 DTKLT
-737 ITAVPHAQI
+737 ITAVPHPQMI
-746 VQATCDMSDVSI
+746 QAACDMSDVSI
-758 YGITGATAIHEGIK
+758 YGINGATAAYEGGLK

-788 LTDALEGS
+788 LEKALEGS
-796 MLHAYESV
+796 MLSAYEEL
-804 GQSKILTIGF
+804 GEAKLLTIAF
-814 IVSTVEDSL
+814 VLADMMDSL
-823 TEFQYQF
+823 TQF
-830 KNEED
+830 KYTFKNKEE

>member
-11 QTKRKVQTFRL
+11 QAKRKVQTFRL

-615 VVELDST
+615 VVDLDSA
-622 EFESIQSAIVSDV
+622 EFESIQSVVVSDV
-635 LNSVSDVL
+635 IDSV
-643 NFASESGDAESG
+643 SESGNSDAESA
-655 TSDIESETEQ
+655 TEQ

-679 IQDDVVSEITLSGDI
+679 IQDDVVNEITISGDI
-694 LQAADFETHGLDT
+694 LQAADFETYGLDA

-713 ILQLES
+713 ILQLS
-719 PKIYKWTA
+719 PKIYKWTD
-727 ADTIL
+727 ADMIQ

-780 MTWTEEET
+780 MTWTEEEI

-796 MLHAYESV
+796 MLQAYENL
-804 GQSKILTIGF
+804 GPSKILTIAF
-814 IVSTVEDSL
+814 IVSTVTDSL

-830 KNEED
+830 KNEEE

>member
-22 AGTVNKIAFT
+22 TGTVNKGAFT

-65 TFKPDLQVPDWTNA
+65 TFKPDLQVPDWTKA

-88 IGGTAWEDV
+88 IDGTTWEDV

-153 GLTQAD
+153 GMTQAD
-159 VDALPNGTESLSLYT
+159 VDALPNGIESLSLYT

-213 VDTLTNHER
+213 VDTLTNHNR

-230 FETRYSGLSCVNMAD
+230 FETRYSGLSCVNIAD
-245 DTTSYYGSNPD
+245 DTTSYYGADPD

-280 RRAVLTALLQIDYVP
+280 RRAVLDALLKIDYVP

-337 KITGFGSDPALAT
+337 KITGFGSDPALAS

-406 FQAEILLEATATEA
+406 FQAEVLLDATAEE
-420 DVIGTIEYTLNEVT
+420 DVIGSIEYTLNEVT

-456 LMIDANSINRWLV
+456 LMIEENSINRWMV
-469 KLSIAGGSIAIAQG
+469 KLNIAGGSIAIAQG

-497 VEWDG
+497 IEWDG
-502 FITVEEKLTQIAVLD
+502 FITLEEKLTQIAVLD

-543 QLQTVQLEDI
+543 QLQTVQLQDI
-553 TTVGNLLDKAEIR
+553 TTVGNLLDKAEIS

-585 YVTTKDGAFKLAT
+585 YVTKEDGAFKLAT
-598 EFVNKSVN
+598 EFVNKSAN
-606 QNIDRGMMN
+606 QSIDRGMMN
-615 VVELDST
+615 VVELHTT
-622 EFESIQSAIVSDV
+622 EFESIQSVIVSDV
-635 LNSVSDVL
+635 IDSVS
-643 NFASESGDAESG
+643 
-655 TSDIESETEQ
+655 ESEDVESATEE

-679 IQDDVVSEITLSGDI
+679 IQDDVVSEIALSGDT
-694 LQAADFETHGLDT
+694 LQAADFETYGLDA
-707 APASDY
+707 APTSDY
-713 ILQLES
+713 ILQLQ
-719 PKIYKWTA
+719 KIYKWTD
-727 ADTIL
+727 ADTIT

-737 ITAVPHAQI
+737 ITAVPHPQI
-746 VQATCDMSDVSI
+746 IQATCDMSDVSI
-758 YGITGATAIHEGIK
+758 YGITGATATCEGMK
-772 VKLSYDAG
+772 AKLSYDAG
-780 MTWTEEET
+780 MSWMEEES

-796 MLHAYESV
+796 MLQAYENL
-804 GQSKILTIGF
+804 GPSKILTIGF

>member
-65 TFKPDLQVPDWTNA
+65 TFKPDLQAPDWTNA

-88 IGGTAWEDV
+88 IDGTAWEDV

-112 GVDITAY
+112 GIDITAY

-128 CTVDITIG
+128 CAVDITIG

-153 GLTQAD
+153 GMTQAE

-189 QATGTIATMD
+189 QATGTIATMN

-213 VDTLTNHER
+213 VDTLTNHNR

-230 FETRYSGLSCVNMAD
+230 FETRYSGLSCVNIAD
-245 DTTSYYGSNPD
+245 DTTSYYGADPD

-280 RRAVLTALLQIDYVP
+280 RRAVLDALLKIDYVP

-337 KITGFGSDPALAT
+337 KITGFGSDPALAS

-378 ASAIQIGDGESKA
+378 ASAIQIGDGESRA

-406 FQAEILLEATATEA
+406 FQAEVLLDATAEE
-420 DVIGTIEYTLNEVT
+420 DVIGSIEYTLNEVT

-456 LMIDANSINRWLV
+456 LMIEENSINRWMV
-469 KLSIAGGSIAIAQG
+469 KLNIAGGSIAIAQG

-497 VEWDG
+497 IEWDG
-502 FITVEEKLTQIAVLD
+502 FITLEEKLTQIAVLD

-543 QLQTVQLEDI
+543 QLQTVQLQDI
-553 TTVGNLLDKAEIR
+553 TTVGNLLDKAEIS

-585 YVTTKDGAFKLAT
+585 YVTKEDGAFKLAT
-598 EFVNKSVN
+598 EFVNKSAN
-606 QNIDRGMMN
+606 QSIDRGMMN
-615 VVELDST
+615 VVELHTT
-622 EFESIQSAIVSDV
+622 EFESIQSVIVSDV
-635 LNSVSDVL
+635 IDSVS
-643 NFASESGDAESG
+643 
-655 TSDIESETEQ
+655 ESEDVESATEE

-679 IQDDVVSEITLSGDI
+679 IQDDVVSEIALSGDT
-694 LQAADFETHGLDT
+694 LQAADFETYGLDA
-707 APASDY
+707 APTSDY
-713 ILQLES
+713 ILQLQ
-719 PKIYKWTA
+719 KIYKWTD
-727 ADTIL
+727 ADTIT

-737 ITAVPHAQI
+737 ITAVPHPQI
-746 VQATCDMSDVSI
+746 IQATCDMSDVSI
-758 YGITGATAIHEGIK
+758 YGITGATATCEGMK
-772 VKLSYDAG
+772 AKLSYDAG
-780 MTWTEEET
+780 MSWMEEES

-796 MLHAYESV
+796 MLQAYENL
-804 GQSKILTIGF
+804 GPSKILTIGF

>member
-1 MYQVSEEYLK
+1 MYQVSDAYLK
-11 QTKRKVQTFRL
+11 QTKEKVQTFRL
-22 AGTVNKIAFT
+22 TGTVNKIAFT

-79 QIIVSEGLL
+79 QIVVSEGLL
-88 IGGTAWEDV
+88 IGDKWEDV
-97 PLGVYTVSEANDTEY
+97 PLGIYTVSEANDTEY
-112 GVDITAY
+112 GIDITAY
-119 DNMARFNRS
+119 DNMAHFNRS
-128 CTVDITIG
+128 CSVDITIG

-146 TTCEVEL
+146 TTCEAEL
-153 GLTQAD
+153 GMTQAE

-182 DFVFWVA
+182 DFIFWVA
-189 QATGTIATMD
+189 QATGTFATMD
-199 REGKLVLRSYTQNV
+199 RQGKLVLRKYEQTV
-213 VDTLTNHER
+213 VDTLTNHDR

-245 DTTSYYGSNPD
+245 DTTSYYCSDPD

-363 NNVSTNEILFFNYEN
+363 SSVSSSDILFFNYEN
-378 ASAIQIGDGESKA
+378 ASAIQIGDGESKS

-406 FQAEILLEATATEA
+406 FQAEILLDATATSE
-420 DVIGTIEYTLNEVT
+420 DVIGTIEYTLNELT
-434 IIGYNPTETWKNGKH
+434 IVGYNPTETWKNGKH

-456 LMIDANSINRWLV
+456 LMIEENSINRWLV
-469 KLSIAGGSIAIAQG
+469 KLNIVGGSIAIAQG

-532 MIDVDKNIVSE
+532 MIDVERNVVEE
-543 QLQTVQLEDI
+543 QLQTIQVLNQI
-553 TTVGNLLDKAEIR
+553 SVGNLLEKTEIR
-566 WGIVSWTFTTDSE
+566 WGIASWTFTTESE

-585 YVTTKDGAFKLAT
+585 YVTIDENMFKLAST
-598 EFVNKSVN
+598 FVNKSTN
-606 QNIDRGMMN
+606 ESIDRGMMN
-615 VVELDST
+615 VVKLDST

-635 LNSVSDVL
+635 LNS
-643 NFASESGDAESG
+643 ASESGDA
-655 TSDIESETEQ
+655 ESETEQ

-679 IQDDVVSEITLSGDI
+679 IQDDVVNEITISGDI
-694 LQAADFETHGLDT
+694 LQAADFETYGLDA

-719 PKIYKWTA
+719 PKIYKWTD
-727 ADTIL
+727 ADMIQ

-758 YGITGATAIHEGIK
+758 YGITGATAIYQGIK

-780 MTWTEEET
+780 MAWTEEET
-788 LTDALEGS
+788 LEAALEGS
-796 MLHAYESV
+796 LLETYDKL
-804 GQSKILTIGF
+804 GPSKILTIAF
-814 IVSTVEDSL
+814 IVSDMTDNL
-823 TEFQYQF
+823 TQFQYTF
-830 KNEED
+830 KNEEDK

>member
-615 VVELDST
+615 VVDLDSA
-622 EFESIQSAIVSDV
+622 EFESIQSVVVSDV
-635 LNSVSDVL
+635 IDSV
-643 NFASESGDAESG
+643 SESGNSDAESA
-655 TSDIESETEQ
+655 TEQ

-679 IQDDVVSEITLSGDI
+679 IQDDVVNEITISGDI
-694 LQAADFETHGLDT
+694 LQAADFETYGLDA

-713 ILQLES
+713 ILQLS
-719 PKIYKWTA
+719 PKIYKWTD
-727 ADTIL
+727 ADMIQ

-780 MTWTEEET
+780 MTWTEEEI

-814 IVSTVEDSL
+814 IVSSVEDSL

-830 KNEED
+830 KNDEEE

>member
-22 AGTVNKIAFT
+22 TGTVNKIAFT

-65 TFKPDLQVPDWTNA
+65 TFKPDLQVPDWTSA
-79 QIIVSEGLL
+79 KIIVSEGLL
-88 IGGTAWEDV
+88 IDGTAWEDV

-112 GVDITAY
+112 GIDITAY

-128 CTVDITIG
+128 CAVDITIG

-153 GLTQAD
+153 GMTQAD

-230 FETRYSGLSCVNMAD
+230 FETRYSGLSCVNIAD
-245 DTTSYYGSNPD
+245 DTTSYYGSDPD
-256 NYLTYNLGSNPFLQY
+256 NYLTYNLGSSPFLQY

-280 RRAVLTALLQIDYVP
+280 RRAVLDALLEIDYVP
-295 FETSCLCGAMYDL
+295 FETGCLCGAMYDL

-324 CVMMYDYTFNGGY
+324 CVMMYDYTFNRGY
-337 KITGFGSDPALAT
+337 KITGFGSDPALAS

-420 DVIGTIEYTLNEVT
+420 DVIGTIEYTLNDVT

-456 LMIDANSINRWLV
+456 LMIEGNSINRWLV
-469 KLSIAGGSIAIAQG
+469 KLNITGGSIAIAQG

-502 FITVEEKLTQIAVLD
+502 FITLEEKLTQIALKD
-517 SLTVSKDMICTVVAD
+517 AIEVSKALTCTVIAG
-532 MIDVDKNIVSE
+532 MIDVERNVVEE
-543 QLQTVQLEDI
+543 QLQTIQVLNQI
-553 TTVGNLLDKAEIR
+553 SVGNLLEKTEIR
-566 WGIVSWTFTTDSE
+566 WGIASWTFTTESE

-585 YVTTKDGAFKLAT
+585 YVTIDENMFKLAST
-598 EFVNKSVN
+598 FVNKSTN
-606 QNIDRGMMN
+606 ESIDRGMMN
-615 VVELDST
+615 VVKLDST

-635 LNSVSDVL
+635 LNSVSENGNPV
-643 NFASESGDAESG
+643 SENGD
-655 TSDIESETEQ
+655 TEQ
-665 VVKYLLWSEDKYYT
+665 VVKYLLWSEDKHYT
-679 IQDDVVSEITLSGDI
+679 IQDDALCEITLSGD
-694 LQAADFETHGLDT
+694 LQAADFETYGLDT

-780 MTWTEEET
+780 MSWMEEES

-796 MLHAYESV
+796 MLQAYENL
-804 GQSKILTIGF
+804 GPSKILTIGF

>member
-119 DNMARFNRS
+119 DNMAHFNRS

-189 QATGTIATMD
+189 QATGTIATMN

-230 FETRYSGLSCVNMAD
+230 FETRYSGLSCVNMEN
-245 DTTSYYGSNPD
+245 DTTSYYGSDPD

-280 RRAVLTALLQIDYVP
+280 RRAVLDALLKIDYVP

-337 KITGFGSDPALAT
+337 KITGFGSDPALAS

-363 NNVSTNEILFFNYEN
+363 NSVSSSDILFFNYEN
-378 ASAIQIGDGESKA
+378 ASALQLGDGDSKA

-406 FQAEILLEATATEA
+406 FQAEVLLEATATEE
-420 DVIGTIEYTLNEVT
+420 DVVGSIEYTLNEVT

-469 KLSIAGGSIAIAQG
+469 KLSIAGGSVSIAQG
-483 AVRAVIYGQGLVGT
+483 CIRAVIYGQGLVGT

-502 FITVEEKLTQIAVLD
+502 FITLEEKLTRIAVAD
-517 SLTVSKDMICTVVAD
+517 SITVSKNMLCTVVAGL
-532 MIDVDKNIVSE
+532 IDVDRNVME
-543 QLQTVQLEDI
+543 DQLQTIQLKKI
-553 TTVGNLLDKAEIR
+553 VTVGKLIDKAEIR
-566 WGIVSWTFTTDSE
+566 WGIEKWTFTTDSE

-585 YVTTKDGAFKLAT
+585 YITTEGGAFRLET
-598 EFVNKSVN
+598 EFVNKSAN
-606 QNIDRGMMN
+606 QSIDRGMMN

-622 EFESIQSAIVSDV
+622 EFESIQSVIVSDV
-635 LNSVSDVL
+635 LNS
-643 NFASESGDAESG
+643 ASESGDA
-655 TSDIESETEQ
+655 ESETEQ

-727 ADTIL
+727 ADTIP

-737 ITAVPHAQI
+737 ITAVPYPQI
-746 VQATCDMSDVSI
+746 IQASCDMSDVSI

-796 MLHAYESV
+796 MLQAYESV
-804 GQSKILTIGF
+804 GQSKILTVAF
-814 IVSTVEDSL
+814 IVSTVIDSL

-830 KNEED
+830 KNNEED

>member
-456 LMIDANSINRWLV
+456 LMIEENSINRWLV
-469 KLSIAGGSIAIAQG
+469 KLNITGGSIAIAQG

-502 FITVEEKLTQIAVLD
+502 FITLEEKLTQIALKD
-517 SLTVSKDMICTVVAD
+517 AIEVSKALTCTVIAGL
-532 MIDVDKNIVSE
+532 IDVERNVVEE
-543 QLQTVQLEDI
+543 QLQTIQVLNQI
-553 TTVGNLLDKAEIR
+553 SVGNLLEKTEIR
-566 WGIVSWTFTTDSE
+566 WGIASWTFTTESE

-585 YVTTKDGAFKLAT
+585 YVTIDENMFKLAST
-598 EFVNKSVN
+598 FVNKSTN
-606 QNIDRGMMN
+606 ESIDRGMMN
-615 VVELDST
+615 VVKLDST

-635 LNSVSDVL
+635 LNSVSE
-643 NFASESGDAESG
+643 NGD
-655 TSDIESETEQ
+655 TEQ

-679 IQDDVVSEITLSGDI
+679 IQDNVVSEIILSGDT
-694 LQAADFETHGLDT
+694 LRAADFETHGLDT

-719 PKIYKWTA
+719 PKIYKWTTA
-727 ADTIL
+727 TDTIQ

-737 ITAVPHAQI
+737 IKAVPHPQI
-746 VQATCDMSDVSI
+746 IQATCDMSDVSI
-758 YGITGATAIHEGIK
+758 YGITGATAIHEGIN

-780 MTWTEEET
+780 MTWTEEEI

-796 MLHAYESV
+796 MLQAYESV
-804 GQSKILTIGF
+804 GQSKILTIAF
-814 IVSTVEDSL
+814 IVSTVTDSL

-830 KNEED
+830 KNEEE

>member
-598 EFVNKSVN
+598 EFVNQSAN
-606 QNIDRGMMN
+606 QSIDRGMMN
-615 VVELDST
+615 VVELHTT

-643 NFASESGDAESG
+643 NSASESGDA
-655 TSDIESETEQ
+655 ESETEQ

-679 IQDDVVSEITLSGDI
+679 IQDDVVNEITISGDI

-788 LTDALEGS
+788 LTGALEGS

-804 GQSKILTIGF
+804 GQSKTLTIGF
-814 IVSTVEDSL
+814 IVSSVEDSL

-830 KNEED
+830 KNEEE

>member
-22 AGTVNKIAFT
+22 TGTVNKIAFT

-88 IGGTAWEDV
+88 IDGTAWEDV

-128 CTVDITIG
+128 CSVDITIG

-146 TTCEVEL
+146 TTCEAEL
-153 GLTQAD
+153 GMTQAE

-213 VDTLTNHER
+213 VDTLTNHNR

-245 DTTSYYGSNPD
+245 DTTSYYGSDPD

-456 LMIDANSINRWLV
+456 LMIEENSINRWLV
-469 KLSIAGGSIAIAQG
+469 KLNITGGSIAIAQG
-483 AVRAVIYGQGLVGT
+483 AVRAVIYGKGLVGT

-502 FITVEEKLTQIAVLD
+502 FITLEEKLTQIALKD
-517 SLTVSKDMICTVVAD
+517 AIEVSKALTCTVIAGL
-532 MIDVDKNIVSE
+532 IDVERNVVEE
-543 QLQTVQLEDI
+543 QLQTIQVLNQI
-553 TTVGNLLDKAEIR
+553 SVGNLLEKTEIR
-566 WGIVSWTFTTDSE
+566 WGIASWTFTTESE

-585 YVTTKDGAFKLAT
+585 YVTIDENMFKLAST
-598 EFVNKSVN
+598 FVNKSTN
-606 QNIDRGMMN
+606 ESIDRGMMN
-615 VVELDST
+615 VVKLDST

-635 LNSVSDVL
+635 LNSVSE
-643 NFASESGDAESG
+643 NGD
-655 TSDIESETEQ
+655 TEQ

-679 IQDDVVSEITLSGDI
+679 IQDNVVSEIILSGDT
-694 LQAADFETHGLDT
+694 LRAADFETHGLDT

-719 PKIYKWTA
+719 PKIYKWTTA
-727 ADTIL
+727 TDTIQ

-737 ITAVPHAQI
+737 IKAVPHPQI
-746 VQATCDMSDVSI
+746 IQATCDMSDVSI
-758 YGITGATAIHEGIK
+758 YGITGATAIHEGIN

-780 MTWTEEET
+780 MTWTEEEI

-796 MLHAYESV
+796 MLQAYESV
-804 GQSKILTIGF
+804 GQSKILTIAF
-814 IVSTVEDSL
+814 IVSTVTDSL

-830 KNEED
+830 KNEEE

>member
-146 TTCEVEL
+146 TTCELEL
-153 GLTQAD
+153 GMTQAD

-199 REGKLVLRSYTQNV
+199 REGKLVLRSYSQNV

-230 FETRYSGLSCVNMAD
+230 FETRYSGLSCVNMEN
-245 DTTSYYGSNPD
+245 DTTSYYGSDPD

-280 RRAVLTALLQIDYVP
+280 RRAVLDALLKIDYVP

-317 IAPGKLG
+317 IAPGNLG

-337 KITGFGSDPALAT
+337 KITGFGSDPALSS

-363 NNVSTNEILFFNYEN
+363 NSVSSSDILFFNYEN
-378 ASAIQIGDGESKA
+378 ASALQLGDGDSKA

-406 FQAEILLEATATEA
+406 FQAEVLLEATATEE
-420 DVIGTIEYTLNEVT
+420 DVIGSIEYTLNEVT

-469 KLSIAGGSIAIAQG
+469 KLSIAGGSVAIAQG
-483 AVRAVIYGQGLVGT
+483 GIRAVIYGQGLVGT

-502 FITVEEKLTQIAVLD
+502 YITLEEKLTRIAVTD
-517 SLTVSKDMICTVVAD
+517 SITVSKNMICSVVAGL
-532 MIDVDKNIVSE
+532 IDVDRNVMENRLQTIQVKNIV
-543 QLQTVQLEDI
+543 
-553 TTVGNLLDKAEIR
+553 TVGNLLDMAEIR
-566 WGIVSWTFTTDSE
+566 WGIVSWTFSTDSE

-585 YVTTKDGAFKLAT
+585 YVSTEDGAFRLAT
-598 EFVNKSVN
+598 EFVNKSAN
-606 QNIDRGMMN
+606 QSIDRGMMN
-615 VVELDST
+615 VVKLDST
-622 EFESIQSAIVSDV
+622 EFESIQSALVSDV
-635 LNSVSDVL
+635 LNSASD
-643 NFASESGDAESG
+643 SGDAESG

-665 VVKYLLWSEDKYYT
+665 VVKYLLWSKNKYYT
-679 IQDDVVSEITLSGDI
+679 IQDDVVSGITLSGNI

-727 ADTIL
+727 ADTIP

-758 YGITGATAIHEGIK
+758 YGITGATAIQEGIK

-796 MLHAYESV
+796 MLQAYESV
-804 GQSKILTIGF
+804 GQSKILTVAF
-814 IVSTVEDSL
+814 IVSTVTDSL

-830 KNEED
+830 KNEEE

>member
-308 GDIIRCTDG
+308 CDIIRCTDG

-406 FQAEILLEATATEA
+406 FQAEVLLDATAEE
-420 DVIGTIEYTLNEVT
+420 DVIGSIEYTLNEVT

-456 LMIDANSINRWLV
+456 LMIEENYINRWMV
-469 KLSIAGGSIAIAQG
+469 KLNIAGGSIAIAQG

-502 FITVEEKLTQIAVLD
+502 FITLEEKLTQIAVLD
-517 SLTVSKDMICTVVAD
+517 SLTVSKNMICTVVAD
-532 MIDVDKNIVSE
+532 MIDVDKNIVEE

-598 EFVNKSVN
+598 EFVNQSAN
-606 QNIDRGMMN
+606 QSIDRGMMN
-615 VVELDST
+615 VVDLDSA

-643 NFASESGDAESG
+643 NSASESGDA
-655 TSDIESETEQ
+655 ESETEQ

-679 IQDDVVSEITLSGDI
+679 IQDDVVNEITISGDI
-694 LQAADFETHGLDT
+694 LQAADFEKHGLDT

-814 IVSTVEDSL
+814 IVSSVEDSL

-830 KNEED
+830 KNEEE

>member
-1 MYQVSEEYLK
+1 MYQVSDAYLK
-11 QTKRKVQTFRL
+11 QTKEKVQTFRL
-22 AGTVNKIAFT
+22 TGTVNKIAFT

-230 FETRYSGLSCVNMAD
+230 FETRYSGLSCVNMENN
-245 DTTSYYGSNPD
+245 TTSYYGSDPD

-280 RRAVLTALLQIDYVP
+280 RRAVLDALLKIDYVP
-295 FETSCLCGAMYDL
+295 FETSCLCGVMYDL

-337 KITGFGSDPALAT
+337 KITGFGSDPALSS

-615 VVELDST
+615 VVDLNSA
-622 EFESIQSAIVSDV
+622 EFESIQSVVVSDV
-635 LNSVSDVL
+635 IDSV
-643 NFASESGDAESG
+643 SESGNSDAESA
-655 TSDIESETEQ
+655 TEQ

-679 IQDDVVSEITLSGDI
+679 IQDDVVNEITISGDI
-694 LQAADFETHGLDT
+694 LQAADFETYGLDA

-713 ILQLES
+713 ILQLS
-719 PKIYKWTA
+719 PKIYKWTD
-727 ADTIL
+727 ADMIQ

-780 MTWTEEET
+780 MTWTEEEI

-796 MLHAYESV
+796 MLQAYENL
-804 GQSKILTIGF
+804 GPSKILTIAF
-814 IVSTVEDSL
+814 IVSTVTDSL

-830 KNEED
+830 KNEEE